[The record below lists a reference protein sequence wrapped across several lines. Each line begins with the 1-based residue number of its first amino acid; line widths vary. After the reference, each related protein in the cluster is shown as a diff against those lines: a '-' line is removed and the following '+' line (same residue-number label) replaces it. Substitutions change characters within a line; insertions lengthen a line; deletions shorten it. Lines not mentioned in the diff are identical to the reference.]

1 MIGDGQVSPIL
12 ILDVQTHTLTVS
24 FFSIHKFITGRI
36 GWLRERTGFG
46 FGMDFMCNFIRF
58 LVFVELVGV
67 SLGSMEVALV
77 TIMVILSIVVGL
89 DSYLQLN
96 RMSV

>member
-1 MIGDGQVSPIL
+1 M
-12 ILDVQTHTLTVS
+12 H
-24 FFSIHKFITGRI
+24 
-36 GWLRERTGFG
+36 
-46 FGMDFMCNFIRF
+46 FMCNFIRF